1 MALSDKN
8 IVITPN
14 IGQSADPTIV
24 FSGADSTTSAQNIAL
39 SVYPAS
45 NGTLSFDGSAG
56 QLFSITNSL
65 TGSIFSVNDVS
76 GIPSIEVL
84 DTGAVKLAQ
93 YGGNVGIGVATPG
106 EKLEVSGNVKISGTT
121 ETLTKT
127 STIDGWTYSGKSISV
142 SAQET
147 ASRGLSFSTDG
158 TKMYIV
164 GQTND
169 TVYQYTLSTPFDVST
184 ATYASKSFSVSAQDT
199 ASTSIF
205 FKSDGLAFYMLGD
218 TVNTVFQYT
227 LSTAWDVSTATYAT
241 KSFSVTTQETAPSGL
256 EISPD
261 GTKMYVIGTTNDTV
275 YQYTLSTA
283 WDVSTATYATKS
295 FSVTTFDGTPT
306 GIEFNADGTKMYVVG
321 SGYDCIIEYTL
332 STAWDVSTSVFTDRL
347 LISNG
352 ISVINPL
359 GLSIANAPHDIY
371 TDFSNN
377 VAYIFDLTTQRVF
390 QYTTNT
396 TPLKVSGNKLVVSPL
411 TYFKNDIETL
421 GSIRALGSL
430 EVTNA
435 AIISSTLNVGGTLTS
450 SGTLTA
456 ASTITLNGSTTSTT
470 SLGTAASTGTTQ
482 IGGTTQTG
490 TITVGQSTVTQ
501 TLNLGT
507 GATTAVS
514 TKTINIGTAG
524 VSGSNTNIN
533 IGSAVSGAVGKTVIN
548 TNVGIGAST
557 PSTILDL
564 NNTYYSGTPTTLA
577 QLNNKIAL
585 WSNGSTPTYGF
596 GVSSNFLNITAG
608 EVAGGI
614 RFSTGGATER
624 MRIDSSGNVG
634 IGTSSPITNLD
645 VNGNINFNGFLSTSS
660 DNYLFSY
667 AGGTYGQVRSGIY
680 LDGTNS
686 VLKFYN
692 AQTESMCI
700 DSSGN
705 LGLGVTPSA
714 WSGYTV
720 FQNKAVSLASAANV
734 VGFLSGNAYSDGTWK
749 YVVNGA
755 ACQYAINNGGE
766 HRWFTAPSG
775 TAGNAISFTQAMT
788 LDASGNL
795 GIGTSSPSNYA
806 KLAIAN
812 LNTIGSEVN
821 ISTFV
826 GGGASEHSS
835 IFRLGANQGSAALG
849 CDITAITNYSYTTGT
864 ALSFSTTPAGVVNT
878 STPTERMRIDSSG
891 NLGLGVTPS
900 AWGSPIKNLDINTTG
915 GFGSYS
921 NGTGS
926 QQVWQTN
933 NAYLNSSLAWVYK
946 YTGVGAFMYNQD
958 AGHRWY
964 TAPSGTAGN
973 AISFTQAMT
982 LDASGNLG
990 IGTSS
995 PTTRLQIDT
1004 SAAGYGLTLQAST
1017 QTSLKYQLGIDNA
1030 SNFNIYDTISAAKR
1044 LVIDP
1049 NGNVGIG
1056 TSSPT
1061 TKLAVVGSIGAMSGG
1076 KIYFWDSTNTYTPY
1090 IQSPSGD
1097 VVAFFSNAGSER
1109 MRIDSSGN
1117 VGIGTSSTTPGYLNS
1132 TTGVVLNP
1140 NGSSCFSRGGADF
1153 TMVVNNNSGSTY
1165 NLITFRAS
1173 GNYVGQI
1180 TSNGTTTSYTS
1191 GSDYRLKNNISP
1203 MIGALEKVALLKPCT
1218 YKWNANGS
1226 DGQGFIAH
1234 ELAEIIPSAVVGEKD
1249 AVDAEGNPV
1258 YQGVDTSFLVAT
1270 LTAAIQE
1277 QQAIIELLTARL
1289 ETLEGKIK

>member
-65 TGSIFSVNDVS
+65 TGSIFSVNDIS

-93 YGGNVGIGVATPG
+93 YGGNVGIGVGTPG
-106 EKLEVSGNVKISGTT
+106 EKLEISGNVKISGTT

-184 ATYASKSFSVSAQDT
+184 ATYASKSFSVLAQDT
-199 ASTSIF
+199 ASASIF

-218 TVNTVFQYT
+218 TVDTVFQYT

-352 ISVINPL
+352 LSVINPL
-359 GLSIANAPHDIY
+359 GASIANAPHDIY

-377 VAYIFDLTTQRVF
+377 VAYIFDLNAQRVF

-396 TPLKVSGNKLVVSPL
+396 TPLKVSGNKLVVSPF

-421 GSIRALGSL
+421 GSIRALGFL
-430 EVTNA
+430 EVTNP
-435 AIISSTLNVGGTLTS
+435 AILSSTLNVGGTLTS

-456 ASTITLNGSTTSTT
+456 ASTITLTGATTTATT
-470 SLGTAASTGTTQ
+470 LGTAATTGTTQ

-548 TNVGIGAST
+548 TNVGIGASSPT
-557 PSTILDL
+557 TILDL
-564 NNTYYSGTPTTLA
+564 NNTFYSGTPTTLA

-614 RFSTGGATER
+614 RFSTGGATETV
-624 MRIDSSGNVG
+624 RIANTGDVG
-634 IGTSSPITNLD
+634 IGTISPTAKLD
-645 VNGNINFNGFLSTSS
+645 VAGSVKISQDLSVSGNVYISGNTTTLSSNNLVINDSI
-660 DNYLFSY
+660 
-667 AGGTYGQVRSGIY
+667 IY
-680 LDGTNS
+680 L
-686 VLKFYN
+686 
-692 AQTESMCI
+692 
-700 DSSGN
+700 
-705 LGLGVTPSA
+705 
-714 WSGYTV
+714 
-720 FQNKAVSLASAANV
+720 AN
-734 VGFLSGNAYSDGTWK
+734 
-749 YVVNGA
+749 
-755 ACQYAINNGGE
+755 NN
-766 HRWFTAPSG
+766 P
-775 TAGNAISFTQAMT
+775 
-788 LDASGNL
+788 
-795 GIGTSSPSNYA
+795 
-806 KLAIAN
+806 AN
-812 LNTIGSEVN
+812 LNDIG
-821 ISTFV
+821 FV
-826 GGGASEHSS
+826 GNFTSGSYQHTGLVRDAHDGVWKLFSNVVSEPTNTVDFTSAVYDS
-835 IFRLGANQGSAALG
+835 IRVGNVYGTVYGNANTATALQTSRLINGTSFNGSADVTILANTFNDLIIG
-849 CDITAITNYSYTTGT
+849 TGFNPGLFDGSSTTTLTANTASTTGAGIVQLTDSVSSTSTTTAATPNSVKLSYDQATNAFNKANTAITLG
-864 ALSFSTTPAGVVNT
+864 
-878 STPTERMRIDSSG
+878 STPLY
-891 NLGLGVTPS
+891 LG
-900 AWGSPIKNLDINTTG
+900 
-915 GFGSYS
+915 
-921 NGTGS
+921 
-926 QQVWQTN
+926 
-933 NAYLNSSLAWVYK
+933 
-946 YTGVGAFMYNQD
+946 
-958 AGHRWY
+958 
-964 TAPSGTAGN
+964 
-973 AISFTQAMT
+973 
-982 LDASGNLG
+982 
-990 IGTSS
+990 
-995 PTTRLQIDT
+995 
-1004 SAAGYGLTLQAST
+1004 
-1017 QTSLKYQLGIDNA
+1017 
-1030 SNFNIYDTISAAKR
+1030 
-1044 LVIDP
+1044 
-1049 NGNVGIG
+1049 
-1056 TSSPT
+1056 
-1061 TKLAVVGSIGAMSGG
+1061 
-1076 KIYFWDSTNTYTPY
+1076 STNTTISGLTSVTSTFFVGNLYGNANTATTIAITPG
-1090 IQSPSGD
+1090 I
-1097 VVAFFSNAGSER
+1097 
-1109 MRIDSSGN
+1109 SGN
-1117 VGIGTSSTTPGYLNS
+1117 VL
-1132 TTGVVLNP
+1132 
-1140 NGSSCFSRGGADF
+1140 
-1153 TMVVNNNSGSTY
+1153 
-1165 NLITFRAS
+1165 
-1173 GNYVGQI
+1173 
-1180 TSNGTTTSYTS
+1180 TSNGTSWVSSAAPVGFTTTDDNSTNATYYPVFVTAAG
-1191 GSDYRLKNNISP
+1191 GSTAKTASTDLTFNPSTGTFSAIIFNSLSDANKKENIQTLT
-1203 MIGALEKVALLKPCT
+1203 GALEKTLALRGVSYNLIDSNQPSI
-1218 YKWNANGS
+1218 GL
-1226 DGQGFIAH
+1226 IAQ
-1234 ELAEIIPSAVVGEKD
+1234 EAEEIIPEVVCTDPQGNKSITYGNIIGLLVEAIKEQHNTESSRINTIENEITEITSQINNLNNDVKEIKD
-1249 AVDAEGNPV
+1249 
-1258 YQGVDTSFLVAT
+1258 
-1270 LTAAIQE
+1270 I
-1277 QQAIIELLTARL
+1277 LLQFTQN
-1289 ETLEGKIK
+1289 KK